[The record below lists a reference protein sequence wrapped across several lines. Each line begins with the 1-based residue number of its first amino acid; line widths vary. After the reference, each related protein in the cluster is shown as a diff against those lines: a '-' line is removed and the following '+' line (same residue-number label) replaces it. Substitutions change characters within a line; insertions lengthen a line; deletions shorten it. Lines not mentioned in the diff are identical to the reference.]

1 MKRPDVVAVFKTYE
15 KPLLMMY
22 KFYASQD
29 KKSDAAGFELDY
41 LHNVLSFNELVRW
54 GYQQNIT
61 PNFVTPE
68 EMVNIYKNLVR
79 ETEDSNDTDLNS
91 G

>member
-29 KKSDAAGFELDY
+29 KKSDAKGLDIDY
-41 LHNVLSFNELVRW
+41 LHNVLSFKELVRW
-54 GYQQNIT
+54 GYQQNVT

-68 EMVNIYKNLVR
+68 EMVKIYKNLVR
-79 ETEDSNDTDLNS
+79 ETEDIKDSDLNFA
-91 G
+91 